1 MKTGKCALIYNV
13 RQLNQKK
20 LERGQ
25 TMITIRDVIRDRD
38 PYSVREDI
46 TVLEAAKY
54 MASRKVGGVCVLDA
68 DGKLIGILT
77 ERDLLNSIVLP
88 CRDPAQLTVK
98 EVMGELQAVI
108 ETKDTPHEALE
119 RMELIGRRHLPVVEG
134 ERWVGMLS
142 MRDIL
147 RVEVSEQGD
156 ELKLLH
162 EYIQH

>member
-1 MKTGKCALIYNV
+1 
-13 RQLNQKK
+13 
-20 LERGQ
+20 
-25 TMITIRDVIRDRD
+25 MITIRDVIRERE
-38 PYSVREDI
+38 PYSVREDLS
-46 TVLEAAKY
+46 VLEAAEY
-54 MASRKVGGVCVLDA
+54 MAGRKVGGVCVLDG
-68 DGKLIGILT
+68 DGRLVGILT
-77 ERDLLNSIVLP
+77 ERDLLNNVLLSR
-88 CRDPAQLTVK
+88 RDPADLRVS

-108 ETKDTPHEALE
+108 DTKDTPHEALE

-162 EYIQH
+162 EYISH

>member
-1 MKTGKCALIYNV
+1 LLYNGRTLFQNV
-13 RQLNQKK
+13 SG
-20 LERGQ
+20 GQ
-25 TMITIRDVIRDRD
+25 VMITIRDVIRERE
-38 PYSVREDI
+38 PYSVRDDVS
-46 TVLEAAKY
+46 VLEAAEY
-54 MASRKVGGVCVLDA
+54 MAKRKVGGVCVLDRN
-68 DGKLIGILT
+68 GRLLGILT

-88 CRDPAQLTVK
+88 CLDPASLTVK
-98 EVMGELQAVI
+98 EVMGELKAVI

-162 EYIQH
+162 EYISH

>member
-1 MKTGKCALIYNV
+1 
-13 RQLNQKK
+13 
-20 LERGQ
+20 
-25 TMITIRDVIRDRD
+25 MITIRDVIHERE
-38 PYSVREDI
+38 PYSVRDDV
-46 TVLEAAKY
+46 TVLEAAEY
-54 MASRKVGGVCVLDA
+54 MAGRKVGGVCVLD
-68 DGKLIGILT
+68 DGGRLVGILT
-77 ERDLLNSIVLP
+77 ERDLVNNVLLSR
-88 CRDPAQLTVK
+88 RDPGDLRVK

-108 ETKDTPHEALE
+108 DTKDTPHEALE

-162 EYIQH
+162 EYISH

>member
-1 MKTGKCALIYNV
+1 
-13 RQLNQKK
+13 
-20 LERGQ
+20 
-25 TMITIRDVIRDRD
+25 MITIRDVIRERE
-38 PYSVREDI
+38 PYSVREDVS
-46 TVLEAAKY
+46 VLEAAEY
-54 MASRKVGGVCVLDA
+54 MAGRKVGGVCVLDG
-68 DGKLIGILT
+68 DGRLVGILT
-77 ERDLLNSIVLP
+77 ERDLLNNVLLSR
-88 CRDPAQLTVK
+88 RDPADLRVA

-108 ETKDTPHEALE
+108 DTKDTPHEALE

-162 EYIQH
+162 EYISH

>member
-1 MKTGKCALIYNV
+1 
-13 RQLNQKK
+13 
-20 LERGQ
+20 
-25 TMITIRDVIRDRD
+25 MITIRDVIHERE
-38 PYSVREDI
+38 PYSVRDDV
-46 TVLEAAKY
+46 TVLEAAEY
-54 MASRKVGGVCVLDA
+54 MAGRKIGGVCVLD
-68 DGKLIGILT
+68 DGGRLVGILT
-77 ERDLLNSIVLP
+77 ERDLLNNVLLSR
-88 CRDPAQLTVK
+88 RDPGNLRVK
-98 EVMGELQAVI
+98 EVMGELKAVI

-162 EYIQH
+162 EYISH

>member
-1 MKTGKCALIYNV
+1 MAA
-13 RQLNQKK
+13 RS
-20 LERGQ
+20 LENISGGQ
-25 TMITIRDVIRDRD
+25 AMITIRDVIHNRE
-38 PYSVREDI
+38 PYSVRENV
-46 TVLEAAKY
+46 TVQEAAEY
-54 MASRKVGGVCVLDA
+54 MASRKVGGVCVLDE
-68 DGKLIGILT
+68 DGRLIGLLT

-88 CRDPAQLTVK
+88 RLDAANLPVSRAMSKV
-98 EVMGELQAVI
+98 QAVI
-108 ETKDTPHEALE
+108 EMTDTPHEALE

-162 EYIQH
+162 EYISQ